1 VSSRRVTTERL
12 ISVVTP
18 LVLLGIW
25 EIVVQVRLLDSR
37 LFPAPSSVAGEF
49 VKLIEAGDLLTSV
62 LTSISRLV
70 IGFAM
75 GAIPAIVL
83 GVIMGLS
90 RLVRAAINPIVGVT
104 YPIPKI
110 AILPLVMVIFG
121 LDEMSKYV
129 IIAITVFYIVL
140 INTAAGVMNIDNI
153 YLDVGRTFG
162 ASRLDA
168 FRTIALPGSLP
179 FIFAG
184 IRLGWGIGLLALV
197 AAEFVGASSG
207 LGYLVWQSWLIFS
220 VAKMFVGIVA
230 ISLLGWASFV
240 ILDEIERVLI
250 PWKAAGRSY

>member
-1 VSSRRVTTERL
+1 
-12 ISVVTP
+12 
-18 LVLLGIW
+18 
-25 EIVVQVRLLDSR
+25 
-37 LFPAPSSVAGEF
+37 
-49 VKLIEAGDLLTSV
+49 
-62 LTSISRLV
+62 
-70 IGFAM
+70 
-75 GAIPAIVL
+75 
-83 GVIMGLS
+83 
-90 RLVRAAINPIVGVT
+90 
-104 YPIPKI
+104 
-110 AILPLVMVIFG
+110 
-121 LDEMSKYV
+121 
-129 IIAITVFYIVL
+129 
-140 INTAAGVMNIDNI
+140 
-153 YLDVGRTFG
+153 
-162 ASRLDA
+162 LDA